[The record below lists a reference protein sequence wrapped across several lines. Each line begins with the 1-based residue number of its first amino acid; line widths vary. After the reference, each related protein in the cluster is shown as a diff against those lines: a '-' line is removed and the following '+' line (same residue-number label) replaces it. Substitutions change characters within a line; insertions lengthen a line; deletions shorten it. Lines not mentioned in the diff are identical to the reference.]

1 MVILGHFNEQ
11 SNSWC
16 WDDITTYEG
25 SKTDSLTTHPGFYKL
40 IAQPTHLLPTSSTCI
55 DLIL

>member
-1 MVILGHFNEQ
+1 MVILGDFNEQ
-11 SNSWC
+11 SKSWC
-16 WDDITTYEG
+16 WDDMTYEG
-25 SKTDSLTTHPGFYKL
+25 SKIDSLKAAHGFHHS